1 MFIRTSNILFWLFLI
16 FASRTTFCQ
25 NDKKLLDQLAE
36 NYHSKTK
43 IHQKSILYT
52 RTDKGIYELGEEL
65 WFKTIN
71 LNTRDLTLFQEDKTL
86 YIRLIN
92 KTKDSIVF
100 EGKYELI
107 DGFAS
112 GNIYINDEYKPGDYF
127 LEYTSKSSYNPKD
140 TERENVRLVKIVD
153 QISSKRYIT
162 DTIQNKNF
170 NLRFF
175 PEGGYLINGIQ
186 SKVAFKAVDSLG
198 NPIDIKGTLFQ
209 NDKPIPF
216 ETDYS
221 GMGVIEITPKATDK
235 FSIAL
240 SEPFKDWDYNFQFP
254 EVKKKGM
261 TLEAEIQ
268 DDKNLKINVKGNTKI
283 QKVYVR
289 LQARGQII
297 NMASGFLKDSLSIK
311 LPIGALPK
319 DIYEITLLNSEL
331 KPVAERIIFINSHK
345 KLTISTKLSNDTFST
360 REKVSLEIQVKDEN
374 NKPASAYLW
383 ATVFDADYENIEDT
397 KNILTHYYLSEQLKG
412 KIYNPAYYF
421 NEENKERLVHLDL
434 LLLTQGWR
442 RYVWSEDNIP
452 AQNFEKVLRDGVTGQ
467 LIYNGKKTSK
477 NNTIIVTEPLSGQQ
491 FFEPLTRESKFTLDP
506 SYLKLSNAFYV
517 QFFKEKRENIT
528 VTVNESLKRLTKKN
542 KVNYINYPLQISLNQ
557 IYNPKPYSLNN
568 RIKLEEVVI
577 VGEKSSR
584 HKNKYLARL
593 DSIANIRITNDYIG
607 IPCGTFNCPIHNLDR
622 SKKPIPG
629 ETYEKMI
636 GFEWVDRSSQ
646 SYKVDGH
653 RKFVYTYKKYTEE
666 ELLKKFNM
674 KKIIGYQPQ
683 KEFYEPSFDE
693 VKNDGFPD
701 YRKTLL
707 WKPNIITVN
716 NGKANLEFYTSDI
729 DSKFI
734 VIIEGL
740 DNNRLLGFSKQAFE
754 VTK

>member
-1 MFIRTSNILFWLFLI
+1 MFIRTSNILFWLFFI
-16 FASRTTFCQ
+16 FISRTTFCQ
-25 NDKKLLDQLAE
+25 QDKKLLDQLAE

-43 IHQKSILYT
+43 VYQKSILYT

-71 LNTRDLTLFQEDKTL
+71 LNARDLTPFQEDKTL

-112 GNIYINDEYKPGDYF
+112 GNIYINDEYKAGDYF
-127 LEYTSKSSYNPKD
+127 LEYSSKSSYNPKD
-140 TERENVRLVKIVD
+140 TERENVRLIKIVN
-153 QISSKRYIT
+153 QISSKRYIANSLKSKT
-162 DTIQNKNF
+162 F
-170 NLRFF
+170 NLSFF
-175 PEGGYLINGIQ
+175 PEGGYLVHGIK

-216 ETDYS
+216 ETDYA
-221 GMGVIEITPKATDK
+221 GMGVIEIMPKATDK
-235 FSIAL
+235 FSIVL
-240 SEPFKDWDYNFQFP
+240 SENYKYWNYNFQFP

-261 TLEAEIQ
+261 TLEAAILNNES
-268 DDKNLKINVKGNTKI
+268 LLINARGNTKI
-283 QKVYVR
+283 QKIYIR

-297 NMASGFLKDSLSIK
+297 NMVSGFLKDSLSIK
-311 LPIGALPK
+311 LPTKALPK

-331 KPVAERIIFINSHK
+331 KPVAERIIFINPNK
-345 KLTISTKLSNDTFST
+345 KLTISATLSNDTFST
-360 REKVSLEIQVKDEN
+360 REKVTLDIEVKDEN
-374 NKPASAYLW
+374 NKPTNAYLW

-397 KNILTHYYLSEQLKG
+397 KNILTHYFLSEQLKG
-412 KIYNPAYYF
+412 KIYNPTYYF
-421 NEENKERLVHLDL
+421 DEENKERLKHLDL

-442 RYVWSEDNIP
+442 RYVWSEDYIP
-452 AQNFEKVLRDGVTGQ
+452 EQNFKAVLQDGVTGQ
-467 LIYNGKKTSK
+467 LIYNGKKTS
-477 NNTIIVTEPLSGQQ
+477 NNNAILVTEPVSGEQ
-491 FFEPLTRESKFTLDP
+491 FFKPLTEQFEFNLEPTHLQMA
-506 SYLKLSNAFYV
+506 YNFYV
-517 QFFKEKRENIT
+517 QFFKKKKEQIRINI
-528 VTVNESLKRLTKKN
+528 NESFDELAKTIKE
-542 KVNYINYPLQISLNQ
+542 NYINYPLPIKLNQ
-557 IYNPKPYSLNN
+557 VYNPKSYSLDD

-584 HKNKYLARL
+584 HKNKYLAKL
-593 DSIANIRITNDYIG
+593 DSIANKPFIGDYVCINN
-607 IPCGTFNCPIHNLDR
+607 FLNCPAHDMDR
-622 SKKPIPG
+622 SRKPIAG
-629 ETYEKMI
+629 ETYNLYV
-636 GFEWVDRSSQ
+636 GFEWVDYVRRSF
-646 SYKVDGH
+646 KVDGYEE
-653 RKFVYTYKKYTEE
+653 VTYAYKKYTEE

-707 WKPNIITVN
+707 WKPNIITIN
-716 NGKANLEFYTSDI
+716 NGKATLEFYTSDI

-734 VIIEGL
+734 IIIEGL
-740 DNNRLLGFSKQAFE
+740 DNNRLLGFSKQIFE